1 MFRRLFTISLI
12 FVLSFS
18 FVQAQNKAVLKS
30 DGSVIK
36 LENAKDMHEALQ
48 ISKIK
53 NAQGINAVNK
63 FPGKS
68 FIAAGKAD
76 TLTMRKLGGTWG
88 TNFGFNGG
96 DVFLNFFEAPADLTI
111 KAAGF
116 GVTDATGSANTNVSL
131 RLIKFNW
138 TMDDFK
144 QFGGAAYRLGYYP
157 EDNDGHKNSMP
168 FPEGNSG
175 PWVSYGATT
184 PATMPWEHAD
194 YDLWSDE
201 GLGWPV
207 DVPATTAAGEY
218 YWVDM
223 INLGF
228 EPEVKKGEVFGV
240 ALIHNGSDPLG
251 DRFGV
256 YADNS
261 LGFGNWKYYEGGRS
275 SSSTSGDWWVREYL
289 WDLVVAVD
297 ITGDTPPTFVDFDI
311 LGTTLSTQPRPVS
324 AVITDENPGGGA
336 AGVANAYVVYSID
349 GGTPVE
355 SPMQAA
361 GNDVF
366 NGELP
371 GANPGQV
378 VSYYY
383 KAVDAN
389 GNEASTLVYSYTIY
403 KPTEGVKSLVVYN
416 GGTGKGYPGAYY
428 FRQDPNFVYDKW
440 AFGPLTEELVNN
452 YQHIF
457 EICTG
462 GPADYNREVISAW
475 LAANKDRNYLLSG
488 EEWLGA
494 DNGYTDQ
501 DYAAGTFEHDIL
513 GVAHSY
519 NDITYDGTSGQ
530 GLGSRLFAV
539 SGSLLGGDLATA
551 FAASGADT
559 LLADPI
565 YELGAASN
573 WMDAFDAVD
582 AGNVDINVETRGIGG
597 AADVKVLPAAAHNV
611 TANGNKVV
619 FFTFDPLSVDT
630 QSPDYIWWG
639 DSTVAIQYQAV
650 DWFGANVVSVEN
662 EQVPARFDL
671 AQNYPNPFNPS
682 TKIVYSVPSKSNVTL
697 KVYNLLGQ
705 EVATLVNA
713 VKNVGRYE
721 LTFNASN
728 LPSGVYFYTLNAGN
742 FSVTKKMMLLK

>member
-12 FVLSFS
+12 FVLTFS

-68 FIAAGKAD
+68 FTAAGKLD
-76 TLTMRKLGGTWG
+76 TLTMRKLGGTWN

-116 GVTDATGSANTNVSL
+116 GVTDATGSANTNVSV
-131 RLIKFNW
+131 RLMKFNW
-138 TMDDFK
+138 TMEDFK
-144 QFGGAAYRLGYYP
+144 QFGGQAYRLGYYP

-168 FPEGNSG
+168 FPEGNAG
-175 PWVSYGATT
+175 PWVSYNPTT
-184 PATMPWEHAD
+184 PSTMPWEHAD

-228 EPEVKKGEVFGV
+228 EPTVAKGEVFGV
-240 ALIHNGSDPLG
+240 VLIHNGADPLG

-275 SSSTSGDWWVREYL
+275 ASSTSGDWWVREYL

-324 AVITDENPGGGA
+324 ATITDENPGGGA

-349 GGTPVE
+349 NGNPVE
-355 SPMQAA
+355 APMQSA
-361 GNDVF
+361 GNDLF

-383 KAVDAN
+383 KAVDVN
-389 GNEASTLVYSYTIY
+389 SNESTTLTYSYSIY
-403 KPTEGVKSLVVYN
+403 KPTDGVKSLVVFN

-428 FRQDPNFVYDKW
+428 FRQDTNFIFDKW
-440 AFGPLTEELVNN
+440 AFGALTEELVNN

-462 GPADYNREVISAW
+462 GPNDYNREVIGAW
-475 LAANKDRNYLLSG
+475 LAADNARNYFLAG

-513 GVAHSY
+513 GLAHSY
-519 NDITYDGTSGQ
+519 NDITYDGSGQ
-530 GLGSRLFAV
+530 GLASKLIPMP
-539 SGSLLGGDLATA
+539 GSLLGNELANA
-551 FAASGADT
+551 FAATGADS
-559 LLADPI
+559 LLYDPI
-565 YELGAASN
+565 FELGAATN

-582 AGNVDINVETRGIGG
+582 PSNVDLKVETRGIGG
-597 AADVKVLPAAAHNV
+597 ATDVQELPAAVHNV
-611 TANGNKVV
+611 TANGNKTV
-619 FFTFDPLSVDT
+619 FMTMDPLSIDT
-630 QSPDYIWWG
+630 QSPAYFWLSD
-639 DSTVAIQYQAV
+639 TTAAIHYQAV
-650 DWFGANVVSVEN
+650 TWFGANVVGVE
-662 EQVPARFDL
+662 EETVPSRFDL

-682 TKIVYSVPSKSNVTL
+682 TKIVYAVPSKSNVTL

-705 EVATLVNA
+705 EIATLVNA

-728 LPSGVYFYTLNAGN
+728 MPSGVYFYTLTAGN
-742 FSVTKKMMLLK
+742 FTITKKMMLIK